1 MLQAMRPLARR
12 KSSGL
17 GLIAKLHARI
27 VEIVGPAAELPENGG
42 ALPLGCADALGSTG
56 QSWCRRLR
64 RKTTAQFAGGCSAT
78 LWTDF
83 LDGQCGRNPRILWL
97 PLKLMELVYSIQAQF
112 LNRVAQGRTTDR
124 SGFSRSVYPP
134 SAAIWARGQ
143 RSAAH
148 VGVASPMTIARV
160 PVTVALIYKG
170 HVSNV
175 FHLGFQMMF

>member
-1 MLQAMRPLARR
+1 MAT
-12 KSSGL
+12 
-17 GLIAKLHARI
+17 
-27 VEIVGPAAELPENGG
+27 AEADGTCVQYPSTVFEPCCTEEN
-42 ALPLGCADALGSTG
+42 
-56 QSWCRRLR
+56 
-64 RKTTAQFAGGCSAT
+64 
-78 LWTDF
+78 
-83 LDGQCGRNPRILWL
+83 
-97 PLKLMELVYSIQAQF
+97 
-112 LNRVAQGRTTDR
+112 TDR

-175 FHLGFQMMF
+175 FHIGFQMMF

>member
-1 MLQAMRPLARR
+1 MPSIAAQDDSTICRRVLCYSLDKFSRRAMR
-12 KSSGL
+12 
-17 GLIAKLHARI
+17 AKA
-27 VEIVGPAAELPENGG
+27 
-42 ALPLGCADALGSTG
+42 
-56 QSWCRRLR
+56 
-64 RKTTAQFAGGCSAT
+64 
-78 LWTDF
+78 
-83 LDGQCGRNPRILWL
+83 NPRILWL

-175 FHLGFQMMF
+175 FHIGFQMMF